1 MKLNAGDSASASGQ
15 AQDDKDKDNDRD
27 GGAAWLPW
35 ALILG
40 GAVAAIVIA
49 TVVTDNETQLGGSSI
64 VVSPTR

>member
-1 MKLNAGDSASASGQ
+1 MRVILPAQAVKLRMIKIKITIEMAE
-15 AQDDKDKDNDRD
+15 
-27 GGAAWLPW
+27 AAWLPW

-49 TVVTDNETQLGGSSI
+49 TVVTDNKTELGGSSL